1 MISQL
6 SLFNL
11 DNYTNY
17 NPEEEPPD
25 PGDYQTLEAYEY
37 AWKQW
42 EKKFPHLVAE
52 TQAMTV
58 LEQDTTVPAIISDD
72 SQKIAGDRQLVVLEQ
87 DTSNPVPEQPV
98 PEHLQWVEKYSPS
111 KRPDNHYY
119 RYCYKVA
126 RKIQHRH
133 IPGGNVRSSI
143 ALARKQAIE
152 EAIADGKSPADIEKL
167 IRSWRN
173 HRS

>member
-17 NPEEEPPD
+17 NPQEEPPD
-25 PGDYQTLEAYEY
+25 PDDYQTLEQYEY

-52 TQAMTV
+52 TTAMTV
-58 LEQDTTVPAIISDD
+58 LEQDTTARTIISDD
-72 SQKIAGDRQLVVLEQ
+72 SQKIVGDRQLDVLER
-87 DTSNPVPEQPV
+87 DTNHPVPEQTV

-111 KRPDNHYY
+111 KRKDNHYY
-119 RYCYKVA
+119 RYCYKVSG
-126 RKIQHRH
+126 KIQHRH

-143 ALARKQAIE
+143 TLARKQHIE
-152 EAIADGKSPADIEKL
+152 EAIADGQTPSEIEK
-167 IRSWRN
+167 IIHSWRELKK
-173 HRS
+173 